1 METWKVTIK
10 FERDNCPYFVHDLM
24 EEDRELDEDG
34 YCDSEA
40 APPGKKFC
48 NRDSC
53 PYRNNVAVIEIK
65 FSDGSRDIVDISD
78 TTSDVLAFFCQE
90 LVEGAVGECMIMT
103 KKEMSDGEVERIMT
117 GFEG

>member
-1 METWKVTIK
+1 MK
-10 FERDNCPYFVHDLM
+10 
-24 EEDRELDEDG
+24 
-34 YCDSEA
+34 
-40 APPGKKFC
+40 
-48 NRDSC
+48 
-53 PYRNNVAVIEIK
+53 VAVIEIK